1 MFDIG
6 FTEMMIIAVVALVV
20 IGPERL
26 PKVARQAGEWM
37 GKLRRYVDDVKSD
50 INRQMQLDEL
60 RKIQADVKDAAQSLK
75 NSVDSVVSE
84 ASSELTSLNA
94 AFEGA
99 ASTTTDEP
107 RTDWDRIYAAR
118 RLRERI
124 KDRRIERSKELGL
137 KRPKRAYLRFTR
149 PQAEVPTDVAAQAT
163 VAQDTLAQDTVA
175 QATVAQDTLAQVSSA
190 QASVEVAQ
198 PKLFEAMANEASRY
212 ESAPTIDSKP
222 PASTQPVSA
231 APVSAPPVSAPPV
244 SAPLAPTP
252 LA

>member
-60 RKIQADVKDAAQSLK
+60 RKIQSDVKDAAQNFKS
-75 NSVDSVVSE
+75 SVDNIVSE
-84 ASSELTSLNA
+84 AKSELSSLNS

-99 ASTTTDEP
+99 ASTTTEEP
-107 RTDWDRIYAAR
+107 RTDWDRIYAVR
-118 RLRERI
+118 RQRERI

-137 KRPKRAYLRFTR
+137 KRPKRAYIRFTR
-149 PQAEVPTDVAAQAT
+149 PEPEI
-163 VAQDTLAQDTVA
+163 
-175 QATVAQDTLAQVSSA
+175 VSEPV
-190 QASVEVAQ
+190 VEPVQ
-198 PKLFEAMANEASRY
+198 PKLFEAMAVEAGKY
-212 ESAPTIDSKP
+212 EP
-222 PASTQPVSA
+222 PASVESK
-231 APVSAPPVSAPPV
+231 
-244 SAPLAPTP
+244 PLASTP
-252 LA
+252 Q